1 MKIVQLVIDF
11 VRGLRG
17 DETVTAV
24 APGPEVPSRPVRR
37 RPAETISR
45 LPVSR
50 QERRS
55 VQRVKRVKQR
65 AQQGPLSRQETLRS
79 YGVRHTR
86 RTLRNDLSPV
96 LREDVE
102 GWMRL
107 WGVPGLEER
116 LDIRYSGRLT
126 RSLGRCHPAHGL
138 VRLKRSLADGDPALL
153 REVVCHEVA
162 HAAVFAIHRRRVRP
176 HGKEWGALMRAA
188 GYRARATY
196 RLNAAPVRG

>member
-1 MKIVQLVIDF
+1 
-11 VRGLRG
+11 
-17 DETVTAV
+17 
-24 APGPEVPSRPVRR
+24 
-37 RPAETISR
+37 
-45 LPVSR
+45 
-50 QERRS
+50 
-55 VQRVKRVKQR
+55 
-65 AQQGPLSRQETLRS
+65 
-79 YGVRHTR
+79 
-86 RTLRNDLSPV
+86 
-96 LREDVE
+96 
-102 GWMRL
+102 MRL

-196 RLNAAPVRG
+196 RLNAAPVRGGERSPGERAALGEVACSRGEPACSRSRHAPRSGTLRAPTGIRAY